1 MDAKAY
7 AIHRNVSGA
16 MVTKYLR
23 QGMIPSAKQVG
34 RKWIIDPIKA
44 DQELDAALGRNNQ
57 KLSPSKI
64 KTEEYI
70 DKTQKTPMPSLAA
83 NRAIKEM
90 YAARLQK
97 LEFEEKS
104 KKLVPFDE
112 LKLKLSKLH
121 LQVRDNL
128 RTIPDRIAPIVAAET
143 DPAKIHNIITLE
155 IRECLEGLKTIDI
168 S

>member
-7 AIHRNVSGA
+7 AIHRKVSGA
-16 MVTKYLR
+16 MITKYLKN
-23 QGMIPSAKQVG
+23 GMIPSAKQIG
-34 RKWIIDPIKA
+34 RKWYIDPLKA
-44 DQELDAALGRNNQ
+44 DIELNAGLGRTE
-57 KLSPSKI
+57 KIVSKI
-64 KTEEYI
+64 PTKEYI
-70 DKTQKTPMPSLAA
+70 DQSQKTPMPSLAA

-104 KKLVPFDE
+104 KKLVPYDE

-143 DPAKIHNIITLE
+143 DPSKIHSLITTE

>member
-7 AIHRNVSGA
+7 AIHRKVSGA
-16 MVTKYLR
+16 MVTKYLQ

-34 RKWIIDPIKA
+34 RKWIINQEKA
-44 DQELDAALGRNNQ
+44 DQELDLALGRTDKQ
-57 KLSPSKI
+57 ITTKI
-64 KTEEYI
+64 KPTEYI
-70 DKTQKTPMPSLAA
+70 DQSQRSPMPSLAA

-97 LEFEEKS
+97 LEFEERS

-121 LQVRDNL
+121 IQVRDNL

-143 DPAKIHNIITLE
+143 DAAKIHNIITLE

>member
-7 AIHRNVSGA
+7 AIHRKVSGA
-16 MVTKYLR
+16 MVTKYLQ
-23 QGMIPSAKQVG
+23 QGMIPSAKQIG
-34 RKWIIDPIKA
+34 RKWYIDPQKA
-44 DQELDAALGRNNQ
+44 DIELDAALGRTE
-57 KLSPSKI
+57 KVVTKI
-64 KTEEYI
+64 QPREYI
-70 DKTQKTPMPSLAA
+70 DQSQKTPMPNLAA

-97 LEFEEKS
+97 LEFEERS

-121 LQVRDNL
+121 IQVRDNL

-143 DPAKIHNIITLE
+143 DAAKIHNIITLE

>member
-1 MDAKAY
+1 MDVKAY
-7 AIHRNVSGA
+7 AIHRKVSGA
-16 MVTKYLR
+16 MITKYIKN
-23 QGMIPSAKQVG
+23 GMIPSAKQIG
-34 RKWIIDPIKA
+34 RKWYIDPQKA
-44 DQELDAALGRNNQ
+44 DIELDAALGRTE
-57 KLSPSKI
+57 KVVTKI
-64 KTEEYI
+64 QPKEYI
-70 DKTQKTPMPSLAA
+70 DQSQKTPMPSLAA

-104 KKLVPFDE
+104 KKLVPYDE

-128 RTIPDRIAPIVAAET
+128 RTIPDRISPIVAAET
-143 DPAKIHNIITLE
+143 DPSKIHNLISTE
-155 IRECLEGLKTIDI
+155 IRECLEGLKSIDI

>member
-7 AIHRNVSGA
+7 AIHRKVSGA
-16 MVTKYLR
+16 MVTKYLQ

-34 RKWIIDPIKA
+34 RKWIIDPEKA
-44 DQELDAALGRNNQ
+44 DQELDLALGRTNQ
-57 KLSPSKI
+57 TTTKI
-64 KTEEYI
+64 KPTEYI
-70 DKTQKTPMPSLAA
+70 DQSQKSPMPSLAA

-97 LEFEEKS
+97 LEFEERS

-121 LQVRDNL
+121 IQVRDNL

-143 DPAKIHNIITLE
+143 DAAKIHNIITLE

-168 S
+168 G

>member
-7 AIHRNVSGA
+7 AIHRKVSGA
-16 MVTKYLR
+16 MVTKYL
-23 QGMIPSAKQVG
+23 QNGMIPSAKQVG
-34 RKWIIDPIKA
+34 RKWYIDPEKA
-44 DQELDAALGRNNQ
+44 DQELNNALGRTGDT
-57 KLSPSKI
+57 LTKI
-64 KTEEYI
+64 KPDTYI
-70 DKTQKTPMPSLAA
+70 DKSQKTPMPSLAA

-104 KKLVPFDE
+104 KKLVTFDE
-112 LKLKLSKLH
+112 LKLQLSKLH

-128 RTIPDRIAPIVAAET
+128 RTIPDRISPIIAAET
-143 DPAKIHNIITLE
+143 DSAKIHSIISSE

>member
-7 AIHRNVSGA
+7 AIHRKVSGA
-16 MVTKYLR
+16 MITKYLKN
-23 QGMIPSAKQVG
+23 GMIPSAKQIG
-34 RKWIIDPIKA
+34 RKWFIDPQKA
-44 DQELDAALGRNNQ
+44 DVELDAALGRTE
-57 KLSPSKI
+57 KVATKIPSR
-64 KTEEYI
+64 EYI
-70 DKTQKTPMPSLAA
+70 DQSQKTPMPSLAA

-104 KKLVPFDE
+104 KKLVPYDE

-128 RTIPDRIAPIVAAET
+128 RTIPDRISPIVAAET
-143 DPAKIHNIITLE
+143 DPSKIHSLISTE

>member
-7 AIHRNVSGA
+7 AIHRKVSGA
-16 MVTKYLR
+16 MVTKYLQ

-34 RKWIIDPIKA
+34 RKWIIDPEKA
-44 DQELDAALGRNNQ
+44 DQELDLALGRTNQ
-57 KLSPSKI
+57 TTTKI
-64 KTEEYI
+64 KPTEYI
-70 DKTQKTPMPSLAA
+70 DQSQKSPMPSLAA

-97 LEFEEKS
+97 LEFEERS

-121 LQVRDNL
+121 IQVRDNL

-143 DPAKIHNIITLE
+143 DAAKIHNIITLE

>member
-1 MDAKAY
+1 M
-7 AIHRNVSGA
+7 I
-16 MVTKYLR
+16 TKYLKN
-23 QGMIPSAKQVG
+23 GMIPSAKQIG
-34 RKWIIDPIKA
+34 RKWYIDPQKA
-44 DQELDAALGRNNQ
+44 DIELDAALGRTE
-57 KLSPSKI
+57 KVIKKI
-64 KTEEYI
+64 QPKEDI
-70 DKTQKTPMPSLAA
+70 DQSQKTPMPSLAA

-128 RTIPDRIAPIVAAET
+128 RTIPDRISPIVAAET
-143 DPAKIHNIITLE
+143 DPSKIHNLISTE
-155 IRECLEGLKTIDI
+155 IRECLEGLKSIDI

>member
-7 AIHRNVSGA
+7 AIHRKVSGA
-16 MVTKYLR
+16 MVTKYL
-23 QGMIPSAKQVG
+23 QNGMIPSAKQVG
-34 RKWIIDPIKA
+34 RKWYIDPEKA
-44 DQELDAALGRNNQ
+44 DQELNNALGRTGDT
-57 KLSPSKI
+57 LTKI
-64 KTEEYI
+64 KQDTYI
-70 DKTQKTPMPSLAA
+70 DKSQKTPMPSLAA

-112 LKLKLSKLH
+112 LKLQLSKLH

-128 RTIPDRIAPIVAAET
+128 RTIPDRISPIIAAET
-143 DPAKIHNIITLE
+143 DSAKIHSIISSE

>member
-7 AIHRNVSGA
+7 AIHRKVSGA
-16 MVTKYLR
+16 MVTKYLQ
-23 QGMIPSAKQVG
+23 QGMIPSAKQIG
-34 RKWIIDPIKA
+34 RKWYIDPQKA
-44 DQELDAALGRNNQ
+44 DIELDAALGRTE
-57 KLSPSKI
+57 KIVSKI
-64 KTEEYI
+64 PTKEYI
-70 DKTQKTPMPSLAA
+70 DQSQKTPMPSLAA

-104 KKLVPFDE
+104 KKLVPYDE

-128 RTIPDRIAPIVAAET
+128 RTIPDRISPIVAAET
-143 DPAKIHNIITLE
+143 DPSKIHSLITTE

>member
-7 AIHRNVSGA
+7 AIHRKVSGA
-16 MVTKYLR
+16 MVTKYL
-23 QGMIPSAKQVG
+23 QNGMIPSAKQVG
-34 RKWIIDPIKA
+34 RKWYIDPEKA
-44 DQELDAALGRNNQ
+44 DQELNNALGRTGDT
-57 KLSPSKI
+57 LTKI
-64 KTEEYI
+64 KPDTYI
-70 DKTQKTPMPSLAA
+70 NKSQKTTMPTLAG

-112 LKLKLSKLH
+112 LKLQLSKLH

-128 RTIPDRIAPIVAAET
+128 RTIPDRISPIIAAET
-143 DPAKIHNIITLE
+143 DSAKIHSIISSE

>member
-7 AIHRNVSGA
+7 AIHRKVSGA
-16 MVTKYLR
+16 MVTKYLQ

-34 RKWIIDPIKA
+34 RKWIIDPEKA
-44 DQELDAALGRNNQ
+44 DVELNSALGRTNQ
-57 KLSPSKI
+57 ITTKI
-64 KTEEYI
+64 KPTEYI
-70 DKTQKTPMPSLAA
+70 DQREKSPMPSLAA

-97 LEFEEKS
+97 LEFEERS

-121 LQVRDNL
+121 IQVRDNL
-128 RTIPDRIAPIVAAET
+128 RTIPDRIATIVAAET
-143 DPAKIHNIITLE
+143 DAAKIHNIITLE

>member
-7 AIHRNVSGA
+7 AIHRKVSGA
-16 MVTKYLR
+16 MITKYLKN
-23 QGMIPSAKQVG
+23 GMIPSAKQIG
-34 RKWIIDPIKA
+34 RKWYIDPQKA
-44 DQELDAALGRNNQ
+44 DIELDAALGRTE
-57 KLSPSKI
+57 KVATKI
-64 KTEEYI
+64 QPREYI
-70 DKTQKTPMPSLAA
+70 DQSQKTPMPSLAA

-104 KKLVPFDE
+104 KKLVPYDE

-128 RTIPDRIAPIVAAET
+128 RTIPDRISPIVAAEN
-143 DPAKIHNIITLE
+143 DPSKIHNLISTE
-155 IRECLEGLKTIDI
+155 IRECLEGLKSIDI

>member
-7 AIHRNVSGA
+7 AIHRKVSGA
-16 MVTKYLR
+16 MVTKYLQ
-23 QGMIPSAKQVG
+23 QGMIPSAKQIG
-34 RKWIIDPIKA
+34 RKWYIDPEKA
-44 DQELDAALGRNNQ
+44 DQELDLALGRTNQ
-57 KLSPSKI
+57 QITTKI
-64 KTEEYI
+64 KPKEYI
-70 DKTQKTPMPSLAA
+70 DQTQKSPMPNLAA

-97 LEFEEKS
+97 LEFEERS

-112 LKLKLSKLH
+112 LKLELSKLH

-128 RTIPDRIAPIVAAET
+128 RTIPDRISPIVAAED
-143 DPAKIHNIITLE
+143 DPAKIHNIITNE
-155 IRECLEGLKTIDI
+155 IRDCLEGLKTIDI

>member
-7 AIHRNVSGA
+7 AIHRKVSGA
-16 MVTKYLR
+16 MITKYL
-23 QGMIPSAKQVG
+23 QNGMIPSAKQVG
-34 RKWIIDPIKA
+34 RKWYIDPEKA
-44 DQELDAALGRNNQ
+44 DQELDLALGRSNQ
-57 KLSPSKI
+57 APTKI
-64 KTEEYI
+64 RTSEYI
-70 DKTQKTPMPSLAA
+70 DKNQKTPMPSLAA

-97 LEFEEKS
+97 LEFEERS
-104 KKLVPFDE
+104 KKLVPYDE
-112 LKLKLSKLH
+112 LKLQLAKLH

-128 RTIPDRIAPIVAAET
+128 RTIPDRISPIVAAET
-143 DPAKIHNIITLE
+143 DSAKIHSIISSE

>member
-7 AIHRNVSGA
+7 ASHRKVSGA

-23 QGMIPSAKQVG
+23 NGMIPSAKQIG
-34 RKWIIDPIKA
+34 RKWYIDPVKA
-44 DQELDAALGRNNQ
+44 DKELDAALGRS
-57 KLSPSKI
+57 SPVLTKI
-64 KTEEYI
+64 KPKEYI
-70 DKTQKTPMPSLAA
+70 DQSQKSPMPSLAA

-97 LEFEEKS
+97 LEFEERS
-104 KKLVPFDE
+104 KKLVPYDE
-112 LKLKLSKLH
+112 LKLALAKLH

-128 RTIPDRIAPIVAAET
+128 RTIPDRIAPIVAAES
-143 DPAKIHNIITLE
+143 DSAKIHNIISTE
-155 IRECLEGLKTIDI
+155 IRECLEGLKNIDI

>member
-7 AIHRNVSGA
+7 AIHRKVSGA
-16 MVTKYLR
+16 MITKYLKN
-23 QGMIPSAKQVG
+23 GMIPSAKQIG
-34 RKWIIDPIKA
+34 RKWYIDPQKA
-44 DQELDAALGRNNQ
+44 DIELDAALGRTE
-57 KLSPSKI
+57 KVITKI
-64 KTEEYI
+64 QPKEYI
-70 DKTQKTPMPSLAA
+70 DQSQKTPMPSLAA

-112 LKLKLSKLH
+112 LK
-121 LQVRDNL
+121 DNL
-128 RTIPDRIAPIVAAET
+128 RTIPDRISPIVAAET
-143 DPAKIHNIITLE
+143 DPSKIHNLISTE
-155 IRECLEGLKTIDI
+155 IRECLEGLKSIDI

>member
-7 AIHRNVSGA
+7 AIHRKVSGA
-16 MVTKYLR
+16 MITKYLKN
-23 QGMIPSAKQVG
+23 GMIPSAKQIG
-34 RKWIIDPIKA
+34 RKWYIDPQKA
-44 DQELDAALGRNNQ
+44 DIELDAALGRTE
-57 KLSPSKI
+57 KIVSKI
-64 KTEEYI
+64 PTKEYI
-70 DKTQKTPMPSLAA
+70 DQSQKTPMPSLAA

-104 KKLVPFDE
+104 KKLVPYDE

-128 RTIPDRIAPIVAAET
+128 RTIPDRISPIVAAET
-143 DPAKIHNIITLE
+143 DPSKIHSLISTE